1 MLMST
6 LLITIYILLHISSDI
21 ALSVPSFTIPHSL
34 KLRFCNV
41 RLGIFDSTYS
51 YVLVLN
57 ISSPLKIL
65 FILILVALSRSTSSS
80 ANTYPSGSNSKYKS
94 LPSASVIVI
103 GSVNQYLCLS
113 FSNLGFMSTCIHASF
128 FSELYTSNNSS
139 SFSSSLPSFITVI
152 LSFTSSVPSSEH
164 LSIPPLLSMLTTIA
178 FNISLA
184 NSSFGLSIALIV
196 LSHTYVCKILRS
208 MIYHHTAFSLYFS
221 YSLPV
226 DIYHNSTHTPLL
238 HRICMANNKTYT
250 LHFEYA

>member
-21 ALSVPSFTIPHSL
+21 ALSVPSFTIPHGL
-34 KLRFCNV
+34 KLRFRNV

-57 ISSPLKIL
+57 INSPLKIL
-65 FILILVALSRSTSSS
+65 LILILVKLSRSLSSS
-80 ANTYPSGSNSKYKS
+80 ANTYPSVSNSKYKS

-103 GSVNQYLCLS
+103 DSFNQYLCLS
-113 FSNLGFMSTCIHASF
+113 FSNSGFMSTCLHSSF

-139 SFSSSLPSFITVI
+139 SFSSSLPSFIRVI
-152 LSFTSSVPSSEH
+152 LSVSSSVPSSEH

-184 NSSFGLSIALIV
+184 NSSVGLSIALIV
-196 LSHTYVCKILRS
+196 LSHTCVYNPKFLDFPSHGIF
-208 MIYHHTAFSLYFS
+208 T
-221 YSLPV
+221 
-226 DIYHNSTHTPLL
+226 LL
-238 HRICMANNKTYT
+238 FLLISHRH
-250 LHFEYA
+250 LS

>member
-34 KLRFCNV
+34 KLGFRNV
-41 RLGIFDSTYS
+41 RLVIFNSTYS

-65 FILILVALSRSTSSS
+65 LILILVNLSRSLSSS

-113 FSNLGFMSTCIHASF
+113 FSNSGFMSACIHVSF

-139 SFSSSLPSFITVI
+139 SFSSSLPPFITVI
-152 LSFTSSVPSSEH
+152 LSITSSVPSSEH

-184 NSSFGLSIALIV
+184 NSSFGLSTVLIV
-196 LSHTYVCKILRS
+196 SSHTCVYNPKFRD
-208 MIYHHTAFSLYFS
+208 
-221 YSLPV
+221 LPSHG
-226 DIYHNSTHTPLL
+226 IFTLL
-238 HRICMANNKTYT
+238 FLLMSRRH
-250 LHFEYA
+250 LL

>member
-34 KLRFCNV
+34 KLRFRNV

-65 FILILVALSRSTSSS
+65 FILILVALSRSLSSS

-139 SFSSSLPSFITVI
+139 SFSSSPPSFITVI
-152 LSFTSSVPSSEH
+152 PSITSSVPSSEH
-164 LSIPPLLSMLTTIA
+164 LSISPLLSLLPTIA

-184 NSSFGLSIALIV
+184 NSSFGSSTALIV
-196 LSHTYVCKILRS
+196 SSHTCVYNPKFRDLSSHGIFTLLFLLMSRRHLS
-208 MIYHHTAFSLYFS
+208 YFDT
-221 YSLPV
+221 YSLTSSNM
-226 DIYHNSTHTPLL
+226 YGQ
-238 HRICMANNKTYT
+238 
-250 LHFEYA
+250 